1 MSSKIYTLRADKQHP
16 LKDVCA
22 RMKSEMDKKLGADLC
37 ADICRTENDS
47 QIRMLA
53 FECFYLRMGGFA
65 SLGILLIENNRE
77 QTADVVGYGGDSII
91 RGANKDLAKKA
102 VQILG
107 EMGFTVLQEKECV
120 S

>member
-22 RMKSEMDKKLGADLC
+22 KLKSEMDKKLGADLC

-53 FECFYLRMGGFA
+53 FECF
-65 SLGILLIENNRE
+65 
-77 QTADVVGYGGDSII
+77 
-91 RGANKDLAKKA
+91 
-102 VQILG
+102 
-107 EMGFTVLQEKECV
+107 
-120 S
+120 

>member
-22 RMKSEMDKKLGADLC
+22 KLKSEMDKKLGADLC

-53 FECFYLRMGGFA
+53 FECFYLHMGGFA
-65 SLGILLIENNRE
+65 SLGILLIENSRE
-77 QTADVVGYGGDSII
+77 QTDDVVTASF
-91 RGANKDLAKKA
+91 GAPTRIFPKK
-102 VQILG
+102 Q
-107 EMGFTVLQEKECV
+107 CRSWV
-120 S
+120 SWALPCCRKKNA

>member
-22 RMKSEMDKKLGADLC
+22 KLKREMDKKLGADLC

-53 FECFYLRMGGFA
+53 FECFYLHMGGFA
-65 SLGILLIENNRE
+65 SLVILLIENSRE

-107 EMGFTVLQEKECV
+107 ELGFTVLQEKECM